1 MNYNDKMK
9 KHKKKPCEGHAACA
23 AQEYHSDLKEIKHDD
38 QDPQSVIK
46 LGKRCCKQLI
56 NN

>member
-23 AQEYHSDLKEIKHDD
+23 VQEYHSDLKEIKHDD